1 MKLTLEK
8 GAYTAQGMSSWNVPA
23 PRMASAGI
31 GSRWG
36 DWCREVGWLYEVGL
50 LGWDWRR
57 VVSSGREEA
66 EEGETQTRPTFTQYG
81 ALGSATCAERYW
93 YVVV

>member
-1 MKLTLEK
+1 M
-8 GAYTAQGMSSWNVPA
+8 PA

-36 DWCREVGWLYEVGL
+36 DWCSEVGWLYEVGL

-57 VVSSGREEA
+57 VVRSGREEA
-66 EEGETQTRPTFTQYG
+66 EEGETQTSPTFTQYG
-81 ALGSATCAERYW
+81 AVGSATCAEILVCCGLIVFGFMW
-93 YVVV
+93 WGMEVGV